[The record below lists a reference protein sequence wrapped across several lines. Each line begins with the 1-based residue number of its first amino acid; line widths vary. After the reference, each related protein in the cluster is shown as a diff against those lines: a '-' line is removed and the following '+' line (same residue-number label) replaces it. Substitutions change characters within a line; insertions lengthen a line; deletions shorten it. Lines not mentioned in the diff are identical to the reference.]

1 MTSVHSPRAIRMWG
15 VRCALDTGV
24 ARALGLTTIQLEALL
39 ESRSLAQIAA
49 DRGVPMPGLRQ
60 LAWTIAEPQL
70 AAAVA
75 AGVID
80 DHERTAL
87 HRRIEEK
94 RGPWGDLSAS
104 RSAPAHASGLV
115 RLVGGLV
122 VGATRPRARRIGG
135 GKGLLELLVQPG
147 VVFGCGRDLVAHA
160 GLTYAVLTCV

>member
-15 VRCALDTGV
+15 VRCALDSGV

-104 RSAPAHASGLV
+104 RSAPAQPQGSSVSSAVSSSGRRAHA
-115 RLVGGLV
+115 LVGSEAGKVSSSSSSSLASSSG
-122 VGATRPRARRIGG
+122 VGGTSSLTRASRTRS
-135 GKGLLELLVQPG
+135 
-147 VVFGCGRDLVAHA
+147 
-160 GLTYAVLTCV
+160 

>member
-1 MTSVHSPRAIRMWG
+1 MASVHSPRAIRMWG

-24 ARALGLTTIQLEALL
+24 ARALGLTTVELETLL
-39 ESRSLAQIAA
+39 GTRTLAQIAA

-94 RGPWGDLSAS
+94 RGPWGDLASSRIVPAHPQGSSVSSGVSSSSGRRAQALVGSEAGKVSSSSSSSLASSSGVRGGSSVTRAS
-104 RSAPAHASGLV
+104 R
-115 RLVGGLV
+115 
-122 VGATRPRARRIGG
+122 TRS
-135 GKGLLELLVQPG
+135 
-147 VVFGCGRDLVAHA
+147 
-160 GLTYAVLTCV
+160 

>member
-1 MTSVHSPRAIRMWG
+1 MWG

-24 ARALGLTTIQLEALL
+24 ARALGLTTVELEALL
-39 ESRSLAQIAA
+39 GTRSLAQIAA

-87 HRRIEEK
+87 HRTIEEK
-94 RGPWGDLSAS
+94 RGPWSDLASSRIVPAHPHGSSVSSVVSSSGRRAQALVGSEAGKVSSSSSSSLASSSGVRGRSSVTRAS
-104 RSAPAHASGLV
+104 R
-115 RLVGGLV
+115 
-122 VGATRPRARRIGG
+122 TRS
-135 GKGLLELLVQPG
+135 
-147 VVFGCGRDLVAHA
+147 
-160 GLTYAVLTCV
+160 